1 MKKMLVI
8 VTNVSKYPNDE
19 RPTGLWLG
27 EAVHFVHEVEK
38 AGYSVDYASPKGGYT
53 PIDPHSLERDFMSP
67 IDWQYYTN
75 QAFMDL
81 LGHTLPVS
89 ALNPKDYAAIYYAG
103 GHGVVW
109 DFPDN
114 VALAQ
119 VALDIYNNGGVV
131 SSVCHGAAGLLN
143 IKNKEGNYLIAGKR
157 VTGFSNTEEKAVQLD
172 KLVPYLTEDALI
184 ARGAKYEKV
193 TDWAPF
199 ALTDQRIVTG
209 QNPASGALV
218 AKQVLE
224 LL

>member
-1 MKKMLVI
+1 MKKILVI

-19 RPTGLWLG
+19 KPTGLWLG
-27 EAVHFVHEVEK
+27 EAVHFAHEIEK
-38 AGYSVDYASPKGGYT
+38 AGYAIDYASPKGGYT
-53 PIDPHSLERDFMSP
+53 PIDPNSLAKDFMSP

-81 LGHTLPVS
+81 LGNTLPVS

-114 VALAQ
+114 TALAQ
-119 VALDIYNNGGVV
+119 VALDIYNHGGVV

-143 IKNKEGNYLIAGKR
+143 IKNQDGSYLIAGKR
-157 VTGFSNTEEKAVQLD
+157 VTGFSNSEEKALQLD
-172 KLVPYLTEDALI
+172 KLVPYLTEDVLV
-184 ARGAKYEKV
+184 ARGAKYEKAA
-193 TDWAPF
+193 DWAPF
-199 ALTDQRIVTG
+199 ALSDQRIVTG
-209 QNPASGALV
+209 QNPASSAPV

-224 LL
+224 LI